1 MDARKSSG
9 GYGATVDDVV
19 SPADERASVR
29 GQKGDQLRHFLGT
42 ACPTQGNASK
52 QLHDPLPCGVFAD
65 AAGSGDVVDHSFAPE
80 VSMKPGE
87 IVVTRT
93 PFGAT
98 AFASPL
104 L

>member
-1 MDARKSSG
+1 M
-9 GYGATVDDVV
+9 
-19 SPADERASVR
+19 
-29 GQKGDQLRHFLGT
+29 
-42 ACPTQGNASK
+42 
-52 QLHDPLPCGVFAD
+52 PLPLEMSAIIP
-65 AAGSGDVVDHSFAPE
+65 FAPV